1 MYYPKRFVMLNAC
14 PPKLKIQN
22 RKLHP
27 RHYGS
32 APDVVHQLQHARRVS
47 IKSWA
52 GTVPI
57 LLNRSIVVT
66 HTACREWMRCHPVH
80 SDTLSSLAHNFV
92 WIVNSSFSSI
102 SESSQTETRS
112 LTHTHTPSRHGSHA
126 FHAAQKRKLVH
137 LTHPSVFHSG
147 DQTLPC
153 IVKTC
158 LSMLANMLPVPFPNH
173 CLLSEITSTL
183 IMPHKKQWQNSSN
196 SNTPLILKKCFSA
209 VILCI
214 KSIYFSLYSTLG
226 KEQL

>member
-80 SDTLSSLAHNFV
+80 SDTLCLLLLTILFELSIPVLV
-92 WIVNSSFSSI
+92 VLVNLLRDEILDTYSYAV
-102 SESSQTETRS
+102 ETW
-112 LTHTHTPSRHGSHA
+112 
-126 FHAAQKRKLVH
+126 F
-137 LTHPSVFHSG
+137 
-147 DQTLPC
+147 PC
-153 IVKTC
+153 I
-158 LSMLANMLPVPFPNH
+158 SR
-173 CLLSEITSTL
+173 STKEEVG
-183 IMPHKKQWQNSSN
+183 PPYPPKRFSFWGSN
-196 SNTPLILKKCFSA
+196 SPMHSKDLPFYACQHASCAFS
-209 VILCI
+209 
-214 KSIYFSLYSTLG
+214 
-226 KEQL
+226 

>member
-80 SDTLSSLAHNFV
+80 SDTLCLLLLTILFELSIPVLV
-92 WIVNSSFSSI
+92 VLVNLLKQRRDPWHILIRRRDMVPMHFTQHKRGSWSTLPTQAFFI
-102 SESSQTETRS
+102 LGIKR
-112 LTHTHTPSRHGSHA
+112 SHA
-126 FHAAQKRKLVH
+126 
-137 LTHPSVFHSG
+137 
-147 DQTLPC
+147 
-153 IVKTC
+153 
-158 LSMLANMLPVPFPNH
+158 
-173 CLLSEITSTL
+173 
-183 IMPHKKQWQNSSN
+183 
-196 SNTPLILKKCFSA
+196 
-209 VILCI
+209 
-214 KSIYFSLYSTLG
+214 
-226 KEQL
+226 